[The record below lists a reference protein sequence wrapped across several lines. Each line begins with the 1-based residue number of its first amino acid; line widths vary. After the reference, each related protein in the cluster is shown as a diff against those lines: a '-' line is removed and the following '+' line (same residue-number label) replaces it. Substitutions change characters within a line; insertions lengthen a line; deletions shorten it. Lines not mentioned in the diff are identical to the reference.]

1 MWPRFHLSVVE
12 TLSSCSPEV
21 IELHVDMT
29 PSMRTIQSSVLD
41 LINFSLSEL
50 RRLNPNLLVDDLTV
64 ENAISRWNQVVRK
77 GAYFQLNG
85 LILNVR
91 ITPYT

>member
-1 MWPRFHLSVVE
+1 MVE

-29 PSMRTIQSSVLD
+29 EAMRTIQTSVLD

-50 RRLNPNLLVDDLTV
+50 KRLNPNLLVDDLTI
-64 ENAISRWNQVVRK
+64 ENAISR
-77 GAYFQLNG
+77 
-85 LILNVR
+85 
-91 ITPYT
+91 